1 MRLASVYVIVAGFL
15 LVAWYGS
22 AAAGGPNLRPGLWE
36 TTVRIEIQGAPMSM
50 PSTSYRHC
58 ITKEDLIPRTERPG
72 EQCKIL
78 KKTISGNTVTW
89 RVSCKSRDMNT
100 TGTGRIT
107 YKGDTYR
114 GSIEMQMSDGSTGSM
129 KMSQKIQ
136 GKRIGNCK

>member
-1 MRLASVYVIVAGFL
+1 MKSTNLYVIVVGFL
-15 LVAWYGS
+15 LAVGYGN
-22 AAAGGPNLRPGLWE
+22 AAVGEPNMRPGLWE
-36 TTVRIEIQGAPMSM
+36 ITVKTEVQGMPMPM

-58 ITKEDLIPRTERPG
+58 ITKEDLVPRTERPG

-78 KKTISGNTVTW
+78 KKTVSGDTVTW
-89 RVSCKSRDMNT
+89 RVSCESKDMKT

-114 GSIEMQMSDGSTGSM
+114 GSIEMQMSGGSGDSM